1 MDTNDIC
8 HIRVKGHLDERWS
21 GWFDGITIAL
31 TAGGDSIIT
40 GVGLDQA
47 ALYAI
52 LNHVRDL
59 GLELI
64 SVQRVPAPDET
75 DPAQ

>member
-21 GWFDGITIAL
+21 DWFGGITIAL

-52 LNHVRDL
+52 LNRIRDL
-59 GLELI
+59 GLALI
-64 SVQRVPAPDET
+64 SVERVPAPDET
-75 DPAQ
+75 EPAQ